1 MINYIKYGFG
11 ITIGVLLAKGV
22 LSAVTDLYLSTVSK
36 NERVMEGVKKALSK
50 HVQNYYEKILLR
62 LKSLEH

>member
-11 ITIGVLLAKGV
+11 ITIGVLLGKGV

-36 NERVMEGVKKALSK
+36 NERVMEGLKKHYPNTYRIITKKYCSD
-50 HVQNYYEKILLR
+50 
-62 LKSLEH
+62 

>member
-22 LSAVTDLYLSTVSK
+22 LSAVTDLYLSTVTK
-36 NERVMEGVKKALSK
+36 NERVMEDVKK
-50 HVQNYYEKILLR
+50 YYPNSYRIIMEKYC
-62 LKSLEH
+62 SD

>member
-22 LSAVTDLYLSTVSK
+22 LGAVTELYLSTVSK
-36 NERVMEGVKKALSK
+36 NERVMESVKK
-50 HVQNYYEKILLR
+50 YYPNTYRIVTK
-62 LKSLEH
+62 KYCSD

>member
-11 ITIGVLLAKGV
+11 ITVGVLLAKGV

-36 NERVMEGVKKALSK
+36 NERVMEGVKKHS
-50 HVQNYYEKILLR
+50 QNTYRIITEKYC
-62 LKSLEH
+62 SD

>member
-22 LSAVTDLYLSTVSK
+22 FSAVTELYLSTVSK
-36 NERVMEGVKKALSK
+36 NERVMEGVKK
-50 HVQNYYEKILLR
+50 YYPNAYRIVTK
-62 LKSLEH
+62 KYCSD

>member
-22 LSAVTDLYLSTVSK
+22 LSAVTELYLSTVSK
-36 NERVMEGVKKALSK
+36 NERVMESVKKYCPNTYRIVTKKYCSD
-50 HVQNYYEKILLR
+50 
-62 LKSLEH
+62 